1 MMLRLMIIFM
11 FILIFMLTLTLVL
24 MADADALKFFNLH
37 EYLVSSI
44 STSEKIHH
52 WKYLN
57 HTFNGGLDL
66 ERKLQIGK
74 PVWKVQ
80 KR

>member
-1 MMLRLMIIFM
+1 MFFMMLRLMIIFM
-11 FILIFMLTLTLVL
+11 FILIFMLTLTLTLVL

-37 EYLVSSI
+37 EYLVSAI
-44 STSEKIHH
+44 STSEKNHH

-74 PVWKVQ
+74 PV
-80 KR
+80 

>member
-1 MMLRLMIIFM
+1 MLMFFMMLRLMIIFM

-44 STSEKIHH
+44 SSSEKIHH

-74 PVWKVQ
+74 PV
-80 KR
+80 